1 MHKHLPM
8 PYPTAEVWDWQLQG
22 ACRGHDSAVY
32 FHPDGERGHARENR
46 ERNAKKVC
54 ATCPVLQQCREH
66 ALSVHEPYG
75 IWGGMTETERAK
87 YVRSLRKRSNRM
99 PAVANAS

>member
-54 ATCPVLQQCREH
+54 ATCPVLQQCRDTRT
-66 ALSVHEPYG
+66 LRP
-75 IWGGMTETERAK
+75 RA
-87 YVRSLRKRSNRM
+87 VRHLGWNDGDRARRIC
-99 PAVANAS
+99 AIAA

>member
-54 ATCPVLQQCREH
+54 ETCPVLQQCREH
-66 ALSVHEPYG
+66 ALS
-75 IWGGMTETERAK
+75 I
-87 YVRSLRKRSNRM
+87 
-99 PAVANAS
+99 ASSQQAGSISVPTG

>member
-8 PYPTAEVWDWQLQG
+8 PSPTTEVWDWQMQG

-46 ERNAKKVC
+46 ELNAKKVC
-54 ATCPVLQQCREH
+54 AGCPVLQQCRDH

-75 IWGGMTETERAK
+75 IWGGMTETERAE
-87 YVRSLRKRSNRM
+87 YVRSLRKRSNRIRE
-99 PAVANAS
+99 VVHAS

>member
-54 ATCPVLQQCREH
+54 ATCLYSSS
-66 ALSVHEPYG
+66 A
-75 IWGGMTETERAK
+75 
-87 YVRSLRKRSNRM
+87 
-99 PAVANAS
+99 ANTHSPSTSRTASGVE